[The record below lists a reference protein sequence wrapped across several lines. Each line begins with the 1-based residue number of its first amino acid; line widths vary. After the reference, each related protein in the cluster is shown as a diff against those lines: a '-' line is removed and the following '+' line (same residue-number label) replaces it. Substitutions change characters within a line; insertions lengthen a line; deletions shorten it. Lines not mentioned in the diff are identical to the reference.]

1 MAGNGPRPLGVT
13 ILAILQILAGIVYL
27 LGGSVVAAALTAVVS
42 GLAGLLGIIF
52 VVVGLIEIVIGI
64 SLFTGK
70 NWARILVLIGA
81 VIDLIGFPIGT
92 IFGIILL
99 IYFTRPK
106 VVAYF
111 K

>member
-1 MAGNGPRPLGVT
+1 MAGNGQRPLGVA

-27 LGGSVVAAALTAVVS
+27 VGGGVLSAALAIFGTGLSSLLGGVFVIIGIIEIII
-42 GLAGLLGIIF
+42 GLA
-52 VVVGLIEIVIGI
+52 
-64 SLFTGK
+64 LFTGK
-70 NWARILVLIGA
+70 SWARILVLIGA

-99 IYFTRPK
+99 VYFTRPR